1 MLPIVPKINNMK
13 IRTKFIMAFLLVV
26 FIPTILVGT
35 LLTYRFQHAALNNAL
50 LETDNSVQRIK
61 KLTADVLKVP
71 GDISTALLFDIR
83 LEEVVNKRYK
93 TVLSTVQAYGDY
105 MDINKYLATY
115 SRQISNIKL
124 YINNP
129 TLIANWTYIQ
139 PQDHAVKTFWY
150 NEAMKAKGSILWYY
164 IEDETKSNQR
174 FLSLIRRIKFT
185 TYNTTGILVVSVD
198 NGYLSSILEKEPFE
212 AFIIDSENYIVA
224 TNKNDY
230 MGKALKDT
238 GFPAGLIEKGN
249 GTFNQIIDGK
259 LSKVVVEDLMPESS
273 LNGLKI
279 ISIFSVD
286 NIVRQS
292 NGILIQG
299 FVIVLI
305 SSLLAVV
312 LIYVVA
318 YLLSNRIMKLS
329 KGIKK
334 VAKGDLDTVFNI
346 SGNDEVGQ
354 LSNQFN
360 LMLKSIK
367 KLICEVNESNNQ
379 KNQLLLKQNE
389 LRLKMMASQINPH
402 FLFNSLESI
411 RLKSLINEER
421 QTSKIISILGKLM
434 RKKLEIYSRDVFL
447 KNEIEMIQ
455 CYLEIEKYRYDE
467 RLTFE
472 LIITPESE
480 NVMIPALIIQPLV
493 ENAVHHG
500 LASLDGKCHVRV
512 LTQIF
517 NDELHVQVIDNG
529 EGMSEEKYEKIIRE
543 LNELDEQEGNGIGL
557 HNVHMRLKLTY
568 GEKYGLNIKS
578 RLHYGT
584 QVSFSLPVGG
594 DNK

>member
-1 MLPIVPKINNMK
+1 
-13 IRTKFIMAFLLVV
+13 
-26 FIPTILVGT
+26 
-35 LLTYRFQHAALNNAL
+35 
-50 LETDNSVQRIK
+50 
-61 KLTADVLKVP
+61 
-71 GDISTALLFDIR
+71 
-83 LEEVVNKRYK
+83 
-93 TVLSTVQAYGDY
+93 
-105 MDINKYLATY
+105 
-115 SRQISNIKL
+115 
-124 YINNP
+124 
-129 TLIANWTYIQ
+129 
-139 PQDHAVKTFWY
+139 
-150 NEAMKAKGSILWYY
+150 
-164 IEDETKSNQR
+164 
-174 FLSLIRRIKFT
+174 
-185 TYNTTGILVVSVD
+185 
-198 NGYLSSILEKEPFE
+198 
-212 AFIIDSENYIVA
+212 
-224 TNKNDY
+224 
-230 MGKALKDT
+230 
-238 GFPAGLIEKGN
+238 
-249 GTFNQIIDGK
+249 
-259 LSKVVVEDLMPESS
+259 
-273 LNGLKI
+273 
-279 ISIFSVD
+279 
-286 NIVRQS
+286 
-292 NGILIQG
+292 
-299 FVIVLI
+299 
-305 SSLLAVV
+305 
-312 LIYVVA
+312 
-318 YLLSNRIMKLS
+318 
-329 KGIKK
+329 
-334 VAKGDLDTVFNI
+334 
-346 SGNDEVGQ
+346 
-354 LSNQFN
+354 
-360 LMLKSIK
+360 
-367 KLICEVNESNNQ
+367 
-379 KNQLLLKQNE
+379 
-389 LRLKMMASQINPH
+389 
-402 FLFNSLESI
+402 LFNSLESI

>member
-1 MLPIVPKINNMK
+1 
-13 IRTKFIMAFLLVV
+13 
-26 FIPTILVGT
+26 
-35 LLTYRFQHAALNNAL
+35 
-50 LETDNSVQRIK
+50 
-61 KLTADVLKVP
+61 
-71 GDISTALLFDIR
+71 
-83 LEEVVNKRYK
+83 
-93 TVLSTVQAYGDY
+93 
-105 MDINKYLATY
+105 
-115 SRQISNIKL
+115 
-124 YINNP
+124 
-129 TLIANWTYIQ
+129 
-139 PQDHAVKTFWY
+139 
-150 NEAMKAKGSILWYY
+150 
-164 IEDETKSNQR
+164 
-174 FLSLIRRIKFT
+174 
-185 TYNTTGILVVSVD
+185 
-198 NGYLSSILEKEPFE
+198 
-212 AFIIDSENYIVA
+212 
-224 TNKNDY
+224 

-292 NGILIQG
+292 NEILIQG

-305 SSLLAVV
+305 SSLLAIV

-346 SGNDEVGQ
+346 SGNDEIGQ

-360 LMLKSIK
+360 LMLTSIK

-411 RLKSLINEER
+411 RLKSLINKEM
-421 QTSKIISILGKLM
+421 QTSKIINILGKLM

-447 KNEIEMIQ
+447 KNEIEMIR
-455 CYLEIEKYRYDE
+455 CYLEIEKYRYNE

-472 LIITPESE
+472 LIITPECE
-480 NVMIPALIIQPLV
+480 NIMIPALIIQPLV

-500 LASLDGKCHVRV
+500 LASVDGKCHVRV
-512 LTQIF
+512 QTQIF

-529 EGMSEEKYEKIIRE
+529 DGMSEEKFEKIIRE
-543 LNELDEQEGNGIGL
+543 LNELDEQEGSGIGL

-578 RLHYGT
+578 RLHNGT
-584 QVSFSLPVGG
+584 HVSFSIPVGERI
-594 DNK
+594 DNV